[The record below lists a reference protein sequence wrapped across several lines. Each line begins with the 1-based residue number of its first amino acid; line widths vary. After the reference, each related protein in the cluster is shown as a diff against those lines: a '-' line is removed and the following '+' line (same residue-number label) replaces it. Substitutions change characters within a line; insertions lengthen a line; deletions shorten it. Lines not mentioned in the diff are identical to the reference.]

1 MVGSYWFDIE
11 LSCSCCLHMFGLS
24 GVGAVVR
31 KGSAE
36 WSAATGLTMN
46 FHADIVCTCLACSGV
61 GAVVRG
67 DGAKCLAA
75 IGMQS

>member
-1 MVGSYWFDIE
+1 MIFHADVI
-11 LSCSCCLHMFGLS
+11 CTCLACS

-31 KGSAE
+31 RGSAE

-46 FHADIVCTCLACSGV
+46 SHADVVCTCLACSGV